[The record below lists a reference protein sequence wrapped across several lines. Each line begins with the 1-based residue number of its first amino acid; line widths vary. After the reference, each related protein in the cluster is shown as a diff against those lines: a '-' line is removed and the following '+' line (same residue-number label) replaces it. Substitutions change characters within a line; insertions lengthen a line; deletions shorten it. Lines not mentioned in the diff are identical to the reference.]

1 MKKPL
6 NLALLG
12 LVFVLTLDSCGGDG
26 TKNSAATQSIESQ
39 PAAPAQ
45 GTVSNVLTLEG
56 NDQMQYNKNELT
68 ALANKTITLTFKHTG
83 TLDKNVM
90 GHNFV
95 LLKQGTDINAFAQK
109 AIEAKATDYIPKS
122 EIASIIAHTKLI
134 SGGESDTITFEI
146 KDKGTYD
153 FICSF
158 PGHVAMMKGKLIVQ

>member
-12 LVFVLTLDSCGGDG
+12 LAFVLTLDSCGGDG
-26 TKNSAATQSIESQ
+26 PKTPPGTQPIASQ
-39 PAAPAQ
+39 PASPSEE
-45 GTVSNVLTLEG
+45 TISNVLLLEG
-56 NDQMQYNKNELT
+56 NDQMQYNKTELS
-68 ALANKTITLTFKHTG
+68 AAAGKTITLTFKHTG

-90 GHNFV
+90 GHNFI

-109 AIEAKATDYIPKS
+109 AIAAKATGYIPES
-122 EIASIIAHTKLI
+122 EVASIIAHTKLI
-134 SGGESDTITFEI
+134 GGGESDTITFEI

-158 PGHVAMMKGKLIVQ
+158 PGHIAMMKGKLTVQ